1 MPAGKSSSM
10 TAAWRRVSRAGR
22 MLWRI
27 QHMAVLA
34 LWAHKARS
42 CFVVAAVAMGI
53 AALTVIVASVDG
65 ARRKA
70 LEIVDFFGP
79 DAVMVLGGDIENR
92 PVGQR
97 FNTLTWNDAR
107 TIARSLPGAYA
118 VLPMRSVRQI
128 TLKSG
133 NRNHESPV
141 VVGATE
147 NYAKTWNWPLSE
159 GRDLSAEDVAHGAKV
174 ALIGDEPARQL
185 FGDASPVGRTIL
197 VKDLPVQ
204 IVGRLAYRGFS
215 GGGSDVTVD
224 DRIIMPI
231 TTLTQRFNLDR
242 AYFRGL
248 RIKFHDPN
256 LIDAHKDNLRSLLRH
271 LHKLGPTQADD
282 FTIISASEILKFL
295 TAFTGG
301 LVAFLGITA
310 GVAIVVGG
318 FVLANLMF
326 LSVSERRVEIGLR
339 KAVGAPSAAVTAQF
353 LSEAV
358 YLTLAGAVCGV
369 GLGVA
374 LGESLSRL
382 GLLELRL
389 SPKIFVLS
397 LAAALAIA
405 FVFGLKPA
413 RRAAALDP
421 IEALRGGGE

>member
-1 MPAGKSSSM
+1 
-10 TAAWRRVSRAGR
+10 

-27 QHMAVLA
+27 QRMAVLA
-34 LWAHKARS
+34 LFAHKARS
-42 CFVVAAVAMGI
+42 CFVIAAVAMGV

-79 DAVMVLGGDIENR
+79 DAVMILGGDIENK

-97 FNTLTWNDAR
+97 RDTLTWADAR
-107 TIARSLPGAYA
+107 TIERSLPGAYA
-118 VLPMRSVRQI
+118 VLPMRSTHSI
-128 TLKSG
+128 TLKYG
-133 NRNHESPV
+133 NKNHESPI

-147 NYAKTWNWPLSE
+147 NYATTWNWPLVE
-159 GRDLSAEDVAHGAKV
+159 GRDLSADDVKYGAKV

-185 FGDASPVGRTIL
+185 FGDASPLGHTIM
-197 VKDLPVQ
+197 VKNLPVQ
-204 IVGRLAYRGFS
+204 IIGRLSYRGLT
-215 GGGSDVTVD
+215 GGGSDVTID

-231 TTLTQRFNLDR
+231 STLTQRFNLDR
-242 AYFRGL
+242 NHFRGL
-248 RIKFHDPN
+248 RVKFHDPT
-256 LIDAHKDNLRSLLRH
+256 LIDAHKENLRGLLRH
-271 LHKLGPTQADD
+271 LHKLSPTDADD
-282 FTIISASEILKFL
+282 FTILSASEILKFL

-326 LSVSERRVEIGLR
+326 LSVSERREEIGLR
-339 KAVGAPSAAVTAQF
+339 KAVGATSGAITAQF
-353 LSEAV
+353 LSEAL
-358 YLTLAGAVCGV
+358 YLTTAGAFCGV

-389 SPKIFVLS
+389 SPKIFVFS
-397 LAAALAIA
+397 LAAALGIA
-405 FVFGLKPA
+405 LVFGLKPA
-413 RRAAALDP
+413 RKAASLAP
-421 IEALRGGGE
+421 IEALRGGGD

>member
-1 MPAGKSSSM
+1 M
-10 TAAWRRVSRAGR
+10 TAAWRKARRHGR
-22 MLWRI
+22 ILWRI
-27 QHMAVLA
+27 QRMAALA

-42 CFVVAAVAMGI
+42 AFVIAAVAMGV

-97 FNTLTWNDAR
+97 VNTLTWADAR
-107 TIARSLPGAYA
+107 AIARSLPGAYA
-118 VLPMRSVRQI
+118 VLPMRAVRSV
-128 TLKSG
+128 TLKYG
-133 NRNHESPV
+133 NRNHEVPL

-147 NYAKTWNWPLSE
+147 NYASTWNWPLVE
-159 GRDLSAEDVAHGAKV
+159 GRDLSAEDVARSAKV
-174 ALIGDEPARQL
+174 ALIGDEPAREL

-197 VKDLPVQ
+197 VKNLPVQ
-204 IVGRLAYRGFS
+204 IVGRLAYRGLT
-215 GGGSDVTVD
+215 GGGSDVTID

-242 AYFRGL
+242 KYFRGL
-248 RIKFHDPN
+248 RVKFRDPRS
-256 LIDAHKDNLRSLLRH
+256 IDASKDNLRALLRH
-271 LHKLGPTQADD
+271 LHNLSPTDNDD
-282 FTIISASEILKFL
+282 FTILSASEILKFL

-301 LVAFLGITA
+301 LVAFLGLTA
-310 GVAIVVGG
+310 TVAIVVGG

-326 LSVSERRVEIGLR
+326 LSVSERQAEIGLR
-339 KAVGAPSAAVTAQF
+339 KAVGASRTAITAQF
-353 LSEAV
+353 LSEAL
-358 YLTLAGAVCGV
+358 YLTLAGAGCGI

-389 SPKIFVLS
+389 SPKIFLLS
-397 LAAALAIA
+397 LLAAFAIA
-405 FVFGLKPA
+405 LVFGLRPA
-413 RRAAALDP
+413 RKAASLDP

>member
-1 MPAGKSSSM
+1 M
-10 TAAWRRVSRAGR
+10 TAAWTTSRRAARV
-22 MLWRI
+22 LWRI
-27 QHMAVLA
+27 QRMAALA

-42 CFVVAAVAMGI
+42 CFVIAAVAMGI

-79 DAVMVLGGDIENR
+79 DAVMVIGGDIENR

-97 FNTLTWNDAR
+97 FNTLTWADAR
-107 TIARSLPGAYA
+107 AVARSLPGAYA

-128 TLKSG
+128 TLKYG
-133 NRNHESPV
+133 NRNHEAPV

-147 NYAKTWNWPLSE
+147 NYAKTWNWPLAE
-159 GRDLSAEDVAHGAKV
+159 GRDLSAEDVARGAKV

-185 FGDASPVGRTIL
+185 FGDASPLGQTIL
-197 VKDLPVQ
+197 VKNLPVQ

-215 GGGSDVTVD
+215 GGGSDVTID

-231 TTLTQRFNLDR
+231 TTLTQRFNLNR
-242 AYFRGL
+242 NYFRGL
-248 RIKFHDPN
+248 RIKFHDPE
-256 LIDAHKDNLRSLLRH
+256 LIDVHRDNLRSLLRH
-271 LHKLGPTQADD
+271 LHKLGPTENDD

-301 LVAFLGITA
+301 LVAFLGLTA
-310 GVAIVVGG
+310 AVAITVGG

-326 LSVSERRVEIGLR
+326 LSVSERKVEIGLR
-339 KAVGAPSAAVTAQF
+339 KAVGASGAAITAQF
-353 LSEAV
+353 LSEAL
-358 YLTLAGAVCGV
+358 YLTMAGALCGV

-374 LGESLSRL
+374 LSESLSRL

-405 FVFGLKPA
+405 LVFGLKPA
-413 RRAAALDP
+413 RKAAAMDP

>member
-1 MPAGKSSSM
+1 MKKI
-10 TAAWRRVSRAGR
+10 AGR
-22 MLWRI
+22 GIWQALRVLWRI
-27 QHMAVLA
+27 QRMAALA
-34 LWAHKARS
+34 LTAHAARS
-42 CFVVAAVAMGI
+42 CFVIAAVAMGV

-97 FNTLTWNDAR
+97 VNTLTWADAR
-107 TIARSLPGAYA
+107 AVKRSLPGAYA
-118 VLPMRSVRQI
+118 VLPMRAVRHI
-128 TLKSG
+128 TLKYG
-133 NRNHESPV
+133 NRNHEAPL

-147 NYAKTWNWPLSE
+147 NYAKTWNWPLAE
-159 GRDLSAEDVAHGAKV
+159 GRDLSAEDIARGAKV

-185 FGDASPVGRTIL
+185 FGDASPVGRT
-197 VKDLPVQ
+197 VMVNNLPVQ
-204 IVGRLAYRGFS
+204 IVGRLSYRGLS
-215 GGGSDVTVD
+215 GGGSDVTID
-224 DRIIMPI
+224 DRLIMPL

-242 AYFRGL
+242 KYFRGL
-248 RIKFHDPN
+248 RVKFHDPEH
-256 LIDAHKDNLRSLLRH
+256 IDASKDNLRALLRH
-271 LHKLGPTQADD
+271 LHKLGPTDPDD

-301 LVAFLGITA
+301 LVAFLGVTA

-339 KAVGAPSAAVTAQF
+339 KAVGASRTAITAQF
-353 LSEAV
+353 LSEAL
-358 YLTLAGAVCGV
+358 YLTLLGALCGV

-397 LAAALAIA
+397 LLAALAIA
-405 FVFGLKPA
+405 LVFGLKPA
-413 RRAAALDP
+413 RKAAALDP
-421 IEALRGGGE
+421 IEALRGGGDI